1 MEMTSKRTQKKREGV
16 LICAL
21 TFLLCL
27 TLTAVCFGSEPL
39 AAKADGADMRTN
51 LFASSTAVTA
61 DTNGVTVASGG
72 TGKIKGIFKGTS
84 SFKFSFGNVTNGS
97 LGNFQLTVADA
108 EDPTQSFTVVY
119 HQQAYSTNIF
129 VQYGNERRTSQAWA
143 TNDSYK
149 WVNTKQYNDSYMQSA
164 KFDGASVG
172 ELYIEKSGT
181 AWQVK
186 AKRQSDSNIVAAF
199 DGTSSLVTDTS
210 WGLPTLSFA
219 NGYTVS
225 YSSAAWSDD
234 GNAYVGAAVTWKE
247 IGDTALTS
255 EVTTAPQFYTDYK
268 ATVVAPQNLF
278 TASTTVTADTNG
290 VTVAKDNTVKINGI
304 FTGDTTLKFALPQT
318 DGSENNNIKIT
329 VADAEDP
336 TKSFTV
342 VYYKSNRY
350 YTNVALLYN
359 DNIYST
365 KYDDENNTWYN
376 TFQAGETNISYG
388 IGYGESFREN
398 VGGSLA
404 FAWHGDILTVSS
416 TGQSNNMRKVAV
428 FDGTKDFVSGTSW
441 GLPKMNFS
449 NGYTISFA
457 STAWNAYSYSFSGA
471 SVTWKEIAGI
481 TLDGDDVTI
490 PQFYK
495 NKDIM
500 PLFSVPAYES
510 NVFAG
515 KEVTIPDVQVK
526 AGFDGTLA
534 SATSAKVKTVP
545 SGSDIAADTA
555 ISGGKFTPDVP
566 GDYTVEYTGLAT
578 PNAAVAQYNTRTIK
592 FTATARTPVITLADE
607 IASAVFVG
615 SSGTIPSATARIEN
629 AEYDVYVSVKLS
641 DSDILPETAATENKT
656 VTFSQVGTYVVEYV
670 TKETSPA
677 ITNAV
682 ETYQIVVT
690 KPSPIITVT
699 KDIATSGI
707 TGKTGVIPAATA
719 TISGAPCDVTVS
731 VIFNETALEN
741 FANVSAAEDRSVT
754 FHSAGTYTVVYY
766 SIADGMET
774 EETFYIT
781 VVDDDTDPVL
791 TVGTPESTQVTMGT
805 EVVIPTATAVD
816 NADGDVAVSIKVW
829 FGTEEVTVTDGK
841 FTADK
846 EGTYRIVFS
855 ASDSSNNSTDKE
867 ILIESKAL
875 GAGFPHKNNWWI
887 ILVAVLGSL
896 IVAGAIAA
904 VVIIV
909 IRKKKQGVK

>member
-1 MEMTSKRTQKKREGV
+1 MEMMSKRTQKKRGGGV

-27 TLTAVCFGSEPL
+27 TLTAICFGSEPF
-39 AAKADGADMRTN
+39 ATKADGADLRTY
-51 LFASSTAVTA
+51 LFVASTDVSA
-61 DTNGVTVASGG
+61 DGNGVTVASGG
-72 TGKIKGIFKGTS
+72 TGKIKGIF
-84 SFKFSFGNVTNGS
+84 
-97 LGNFQLTVADA
+97 
-108 EDPTQSFTVVY
+108 
-119 HQQAYSTNIF
+119 
-129 VQYGNERRTSQAWA
+129 
-143 TNDSYK
+143 
-149 WVNTKQYNDSYMQSA
+149 
-164 KFDGASVG
+164 
-172 ELYIEKSGT
+172 
-181 AWQVK
+181 
-186 AKRQSDSNIVAAF
+186 
-199 DGTSSLVTDTS
+199 
-210 WGLPTLSFA
+210 
-219 NGYTVS
+219 
-225 YSSAAWSDD
+225 
-234 GNAYVGAAVTWKE
+234 
-247 IGDTALTS
+247 
-255 EVTTAPQFYTDYK
+255 
-268 ATVVAPQNLF
+268 
-278 TASTTVTADTNG
+278 
-290 VTVAKDNTVKINGI
+290 
-304 FTGDTTLKFALPQT
+304 TGDTTLKFALPRT

-342 VYYKSNRY
+342 VYYKSNLY
-350 YTNVALLYN
+350 YTNVALLY
-359 DNIYST
+359 DNGIYST

-388 IGYGESFREN
+388 IGYGESFRED

-404 FAWHGDILTVSS
+404 FAWNGDILTVSS

-428 FDGTKDFVSGTSW
+428 FDGTEDFVSGTSW

-457 STAWNAYSYSFSGA
+457 STAWNAYDYNFSGA
-471 SVTWKEIAGI
+471 AVTWKEIAGI
-481 TLDGDDVTI
+481 ALDGDDVTI

-526 AGFDGTLA
+526 AGFDGKLA

-545 SGSDIAADTA
+545 SGSTIAADTA
-555 ISGGKFTPDVP
+555 ISSGKFTPDVP
-566 GDYTVEYTGLAT
+566 GEYTVEYTGLAT
-578 PNAAVAQYNTRTIK
+578 PDEAVAQYNTRTIK
-592 FTATARTPVITLADE
+592 FTATARTPVITLSQDITLTAL
-607 IASAVFVG
+607 SG
-615 SSGTIPSATARIEN
+615 SSGTIPSATASIEST
-629 AEYDVYVSVKLS
+629 EYNVYVSVMFDGGSVLS
-641 DSDILPETAATENKT
+641 QTPASENKT

-754 FHSAGTYTVVYY
+754 FNSAGTYTVVYY
-766 SIADGMET
+766 SIAEGMET

-841 FTADK
+841 FTVDK

-855 ASDSSNNSTDKE
+855 ASDSSNNSTVKE

-896 IVAGAIAA
+896 IVAGAIAT

-909 IRKKKQGVK
+909 IRKKKQGIK

>member
-1 MEMTSKRTQKKREGV
+1 MEMTSKRTQKKRGV

-27 TLTAVCFGSEPL
+27 TLTAICFGSEPF
-39 AAKADGADMRTN
+39 AAKADGADLRTY
-51 LFASSTAVTA
+51 LFVASTAVSA
-61 DTNGVTVASGG
+61 DGNGVTVASGG

-143 TNDSYK
+143 DNDSFK
-149 WVNTKQYNDSYMQSA
+149 WVSSKQYGDKYMQLA
-164 KFDGASVG
+164 TFGGTSVG

-186 AKRQSDSNIVAAF
+186 AKRQNNSNPPNIVAAF
-199 DGTSSLVTDTS
+199 DGSSDLVTDTS

-225 YSSAAWSDD
+225 YSSAAWSDE

-278 TASTTVTADTNG
+278 TASTDVIADTNG
-290 VTVAKDNTVKINGI
+290 VTVTKNGTGTINGI
-304 FTGDTTLKFALPQT
+304 FTGNSAFKFSFGNVANESLGNFQL
-318 DGSENNNIKIT
+318 T

-336 TKSFTV
+336 TQSFTV
-342 VYYKSNRY
+342 VYHQQ
-350 YTNVALLYN
+350 A
-359 DNIYST
+359 YST
-365 KYDDENNTWYN
+365 NIFVQYGNKRRTS
-376 TFQAGETNISYG
+376 QAWADND
-388 IGYGESFREN
+388 SFK
-398 VGGSLA
+398 
-404 FAWHGDILTVSS
+404 WVSS
-416 TGQSNNMRKVAV
+416 KQYGDKYMQLATFGGTSVGELYIEKSGTAWQVKAKRQNNSNPPNIVAA
-428 FDGTKDFVSGTSW
+428 FDGSSDLVTDTSW
-441 GLPKMNFS
+441 GLPTLSFA
-449 NGYTISFA
+449 NGYTV
-457 STAWNAYSYSFSGA
+457 SYSSAAWSDEGNNYVGA
-471 SVTWKEIAGI
+471 DVTWKEIAGT

-500 PLFSVPAYES
+500 PLFAVPAYDP

-534 SATSAKVKTVP
+534 LATSAKVKTVP
-545 SGSDIAADTA
+545 SRSDIAADTA

-578 PNAAVAQYNTRTIK
+578 PDTTVAQYNTRTIK
-592 FTATARTPVITLADE
+592 FTATARTPVITLADK
-607 IASAVFVG
+607 IASAAFVG
-615 SSGTIPSATARIEN
+615 SSGTIPSATARIET
-629 AEYDVYVSVKLS
+629 AEYNVYVSVKLS

-677 ITNAV
+677 VTNAV

-690 KPSPIITVT
+690 KPSPIITIT

-741 FANVSAAEDRSVT
+741 FANVSAAEDRNVT

-909 IRKKKQGVK
+909 IRKKSKE